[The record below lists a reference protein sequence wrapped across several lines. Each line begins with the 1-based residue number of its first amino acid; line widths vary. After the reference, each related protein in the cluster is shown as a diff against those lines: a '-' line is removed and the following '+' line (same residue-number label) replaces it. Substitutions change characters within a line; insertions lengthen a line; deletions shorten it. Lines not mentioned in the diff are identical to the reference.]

1 MTNHRNKREF
11 GKVGRLVV
19 KVGSS
24 LLSDKSFQLDKKAL
38 GVVVANIMAARER
51 GIETVLVTSG
61 AVAAG
66 MGALG
71 LKKRPG
77 VIIEKQ
83 ACAAVGQSLLMHE
96 YQRAFSE
103 RGVVTAQVLLTRLY
117 MDNRT
122 VHQNV
127 RQVFRRLMD
136 NWVLPI
142 VNENDVVSA
151 DELKFGD
158 NDTLSGLVADL
169 VEADMLILLTDVDGL
184 YVSDGCARTR
194 LGVVPSVTPEIY
206 SHVGGA
212 GSVVSTGGMVTKVQ
226 TAERMARA
234 DRVTVIGYGRD
245 AETVGRILA
254 GEDVGTIFLP
264 SGRKV
269 EARKRWIAYYL
280 RPHGR
285 IVIDLGAVEA
295 LRRRGGSL
303 LPSGITAVDGDFS
316 RGAAVAVVAENGE
329 IVGQGLS
336 AYSSADVRRIKRLK
350 SAKIKETLGYSHGD
364 EVIHR
369 DDLVIG

>member
-1 MTNHRNKREF
+1 MTNHRNRREF
-11 GKVGRLVV
+11 GKVERLVV

-51 GIETVLVTSG
+51 GVETVLVTSG

-71 LKKRPG
+71 LRKRPS
-77 VIIEKQ
+77 VIVEKQ

-103 RGVVTAQVLLTRLY
+103 RGVITAQILLTRLY

-136 NWVLPI
+136 NRVLPI

-169 VEADMLILLTDVDGL
+169 IEADMLILLTDVDGL
-184 YVSDGCARTR
+184 YVSDGSTRTR

-212 GSVVSTGGMVTKVQ
+212 GSAVSTGGMVTKVQ

-285 IVIDLGAVEA
+285 IVIDQGAVEA

-303 LPSGITAVDGDFS
+303 LPSGIVDVEGDFG
-316 RGAAVAVVAENGE
+316 RGAAVAVIAENGE
-329 IVGQGLS
+329 VVGQGLS
-336 AYSSADVRRIKRLK
+336 AYSSSDVRRIKRLK